1 MSAAAVRSGVAFL
14 VLLALLRPAA
24 SGSNLH
30 IVLVLVDELGTGDV
44 PWSDPQMHAPTIK
57 ALGEGGLRLGHQY
70 AWHWCAPTRSALM
83 SGRLPMHSGYKL
95 GPQSGSQPGMPGHGC
110 GLDLRLPLLPAELRA
125 ANFATHMLGKW
136 HLGYRTPQNLPTH
149 RGFDSYLGLLGG
161 GSDHFQKTLC
171 VPGSGHDLN
180 SLCPCGPNP
189 NKSAP
194 LLPYRVDYWDGDG
207 PAHSTWDNH
216 TYDAYDFGA
225 RAVQL
230 VQAHNASQNFFLYW
244 APHKVHAPLQ
254 AAPEFLAHYPL
265 DPGHR
270 CMSTPET
277 CHERGWAAAE
287 LTSPSSP
294 PFASTGAVG
303 AFCNFT
309 VDAGTGQ
316 GFKKGE
322 LRGGSYFHAVTPA
335 TDPVASASAA
345 GCAALCCATDGCKAF
360 SLNAPW
366 SLPPAKGC
374 QQNQNCCS
382 LSSDVGSLRKNTYAM
397 NITCGV
403 VLAPPSTRAAT
414 GCGCSEMCYCNRRIF
429 RAMLSSVDAMLT
441 NLTSAMQTRGMW
453 NDTLLFLLGDN
464 GGPSSSAAN
473 NGEFKGMK
481 FGHWEG
487 GHRVPSFVAGPR
499 LAPLLRMRWY
509 VDCRRFRTRI
519 AACFPYLQAEAP

>member
-1 MSAAAVRSGVAFL
+1 MSPAA
-14 VLLALLRPAA
+14 LLALQVAVCCTSGGNEPVFPALPSA
-24 SGSNLH
+24 RRLH
-30 IVLVLVDELGTGDV
+30 IILMLVDELGTGDV

-110 GLDLRLPLLPAELRA
+110 GLDLKLPLLPAELKA
-125 ANFATHMLGKW
+125 ANYATHMLGKW
-136 HLGYRTPQNLPTH
+136 HLGYRTKQNLPTH
-149 RGFDSYLGLLGG
+149 RGFDTYLGLLGG

-207 PAHSTWDNH
+207 PAHSVWDNH

-230 VQAHNASQNFFLYW
+230 VHAHNASQNFFLYW
-244 APHKVHAPLQ
+244 APHKVHSPLQ

-277 CHERGWAAAE
+277 CRLRGW
-287 LTSPSSP
+287 
-294 PFASTGAVG
+294 GVG
-303 AFCNFT
+303 
-309 VDAGTGQ
+309 
-316 GFKKGE
+316 
-322 LRGGSYFHAVTPA
+322 
-335 TDPVASASAA
+335 
-345 GCAALCCATDGCKAF
+345 
-360 SLNAPW
+360 
-366 SLPPAKGC
+366 
-374 QQNQNCCS
+374 
-382 LSSDVGSLRKNTYAM
+382 
-397 NITCGV
+397 I
-403 VLAPPSTRAAT
+403 
-414 GCGCSEMCYCNRRIF
+414 GCGCPEMCYCNRRIF

-441 NLTSAMQTRGMW
+441 NLTSAMHTRGMW
-453 NDTLLFLLGDN
+453 NDTLIFFLGDN
-464 GGPSSSAAN
+464 GGPSNAA
-473 NGEFKGMK
+473 
-481 FGHWEG
+481 
-487 GHRVPSFVAGPR
+487 A
-499 LAPLLRMRWY
+499 
-509 VDCRRFRTRI
+509 
-519 AACFPYLQAEAP
+519 